1 MVIHKSELAD
11 VINKL
16 AGKEVVEQVLVGSPT
31 KNQIQI
37 VLKEEKV
44 AAKTKE
50 EPQKEAEKESAEPA
64 KETSKGKNEES
75 VKTKPKSKPAAK
87 TKKAE

>member
-37 VLKEEKV
+37 VLKEEEV
-44 AAKTKE
+44 AAETKE
-50 EPQKEAEKESAEPA
+50 EPKKETEKEPIKPAAED
-64 KETSKGKNEES
+64 SKGKDEKS
-75 VKTKPKSKPAAK
+75 VKTQPKSKPAAK
-87 TKKAE
+87 SKKAE